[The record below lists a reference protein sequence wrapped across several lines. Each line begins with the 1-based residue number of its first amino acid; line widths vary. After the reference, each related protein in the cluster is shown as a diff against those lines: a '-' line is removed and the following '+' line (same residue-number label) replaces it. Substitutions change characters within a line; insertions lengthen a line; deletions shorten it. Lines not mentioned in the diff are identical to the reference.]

1 MFSRLTH
8 IWDKNPGR
16 KYPAIQDMLTIYFSN
31 EHDDFGNSINEII
44 GSYRDYSIS
53 SIENAKLE
61 ISSLLETE
69 DEEVLTSI
77 MEKIAND
84 RFHPEPWGETWRSF
98 LEKTLF
104 LLKH

>member
-8 IWDKNPGR
+8 IWDKKPGR
-16 KYPAIQDMLTIYFSN
+16 KYPVMKDMLTIYFSN

-44 GSYRDYSIS
+44 DRYRDYSIS
-53 SIENAKLE
+53 SIEDAKLE
-61 ISSLLETE
+61 ISSLLEIE
-69 DEEVLTSI
+69 DEEALSSI
-77 MEKIAND
+77 MKKIAND

-98 LEKTLF
+98 LEKILF

>member
-8 IWDKNPGR
+8 IWDKKSGR
-16 KYPAIQDMLTIYFSN
+16 KYPVMQDMLTLYFSN
-31 EHDDFGNSINEII
+31 EHDDFGNSMNEII
-44 GSYRDYSIS
+44 DRYSDYSIS
-53 SIENAKLE
+53 SIEDAKLE
-61 ISSLLETE
+61 ISSLLEIE
-69 DEEVLTSI
+69 DEEALTSI
-77 MEKIAND
+77 MKKIAND

>member
-53 SIENAKLE
+53 SI
-61 ISSLLETE
+61 
-69 DEEVLTSI
+69 
-77 MEKIAND
+77 
-84 RFHPEPWGETWRSF
+84 
-98 LEKTLF
+98 
-104 LLKH
+104 